1 LLGPERGADAV
12 TRQSVTE
19 APTKPRIAAVSRSG
33 SSARI
38 EWLLFSN
45 SA

>member
-1 LLGPERGADAV
+1 MGA
-12 TRQSVTE
+12 S
-19 APTKPRIAAVSRSG
+19 TKPRIAAISRSG

-45 SA
+45 RA